1 MTLPQ
6 NIQDVVNEA
15 RGAYLDAVTDP
26 SNQDKQK
33 QFERLLNQ
41 VGLLLDATQDQAFD
55 LIALGGEHR
64 G

>member
-26 SNQDKQK
+26 SNQGKQK
-33 QFERLLNQ
+33 QFARLLEQ
-41 VGLLLDATQDQAFD
+41 VGRLLDVTQDQAFE
-55 LIALGGEHR
+55 LVAMGGQHD
-64 G
+64 